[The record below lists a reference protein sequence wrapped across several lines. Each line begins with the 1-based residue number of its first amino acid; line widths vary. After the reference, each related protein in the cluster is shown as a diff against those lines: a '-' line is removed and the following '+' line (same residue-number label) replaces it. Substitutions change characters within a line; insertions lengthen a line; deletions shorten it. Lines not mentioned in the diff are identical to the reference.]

1 MKSRKLGIE
10 LIHHT
15 EADVW
20 YQYISQCTFYDQ
32 FNANKFQ
39 LTRLEIKQAETEILF
54 EQLDMKEYM
63 RNDDIIYYG
72 CPVIRKV
79 KSASE
84 EYLRHLKKQNEN
96 TEMVC

>member
-1 MKSRKLGIE
+1 MKTRKLGIE

-15 EADVW
+15 EANVW

-39 LTRLEIKQAETEILF
+39 LTRLEIKKDETEILF
-54 EQLDMKEYM
+54 EQLEMKEYM
-63 RNDDIIYYG
+63 RYNDIIYYG

-84 EYLRHLKKQNEN
+84 EYLKYLKKQNEKS
-96 TEMVC
+96 EMVS